1 MDKSCPQKFD
11 KAVKSPE
18 NAIFEFLQSIIT
30 VGYRNKNKQIRL
42 FTGPS
47 SLIKFR
53 NGTVIFAIFRITLV
67 MTAVVFIAVP
77 AAVAMTEVRT
87 ERVQFDKGA
96 NSAVIESSITGYD
109 SVDYMLNAKK
119 GQYMNVSMATD
130 NTANYFNILA
140 PGEKNVAIFNGSI
153 SENQFEGILPES
165 GDYKIRVYLMRSASR
180 RNETAKYR
188 LEMIITE
195 SGGKVSTSAG
205 VQ

>member
-1 MDKSCPQKFD
+1 
-11 KAVKSPE
+11 
-18 NAIFEFLQSIIT
+18 
-30 VGYRNKNKQIRL
+30 
-42 FTGPS
+42 
-47 SLIKFR
+47 
-53 NGTVIFAIFRITLV
+53 
-67 MTAVVFIAVP
+67 MTAVLFIAVP

-109 SVDYMLNAKK
+109 SVDYILNAKK

-188 LEMIITE
+188 LEMIITK
-195 SGGKVSTSAG
+195 SGGKVSRSAG

>member
-1 MDKSCPQKFD
+1 VDKSCPQKFD

-67 MTAVVFIAVP
+67 MTAVLFIAVP
-77 AAVAMTEVRT
+77 PAVAMTEVRT

>member
-67 MTAVVFIAVP
+67 MTAVLFIAVP
-77 AAVAMTEVRT
+77 PAVAMTEVRT